1 MSRPIGKAGG
11 DGNQSSHQSGDGIED
26 GGAENHMDHVLFI
39 AQVSAVDDH
48 AAARNGQGEEG
59 LSHGPDPRHGILQRI
74 PAEGEHELVTFSGTG
89 QHGHAHSQHHKD
101 DEEGGDENK
110 NPDAVWK
117 NNLIYVII
125 HPSQL
130 YHIPRGTIDSGI

>member
-1 MSRPIGKAGG
+1 MSRPIGKAG
-11 DGNQSSHQSGDGIED
+11 GDGIED

-48 AAARNGQGEEG
+48 AAARNGQGEAW
-59 LSHGPDPRHGILQRI
+59 PRPRHGILQRI